1 MPKLFLS
8 KSKYCQLR
16 QCPKLAWLSKY
27 KPEEQTITPDL
38 QARFDAGN
46 EIGDLAMGLF
56 GDLKQKKSGETLRF
70 CTDLRLTFF
79 AEAPILGART

>member
-1 MPKLFLS
+1 MEFSHCCNAQYALVYDGRASCTPPARGARGIFKERIPFKIRILG
-8 KSKYCQLR
+8 KS
-16 QCPKLAWLSKY
+16 
-27 KPEEQTITPDL
+27 T
-38 QARFDAGN
+38 
-46 EIGDLAMGLF
+46 GLF